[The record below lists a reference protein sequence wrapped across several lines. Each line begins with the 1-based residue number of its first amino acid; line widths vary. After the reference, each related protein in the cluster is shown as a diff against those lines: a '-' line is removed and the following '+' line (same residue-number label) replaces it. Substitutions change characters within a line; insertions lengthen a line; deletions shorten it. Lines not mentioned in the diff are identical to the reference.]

1 MISQMRKA
9 DFPYLA
15 DWFAISFRW
24 LNLLGSTIAL
34 AIVKNL
40 QWYSIVILMVLA
52 LWNIFMSVLAML
64 NRRLQWHRIINI
76 AVDCLVCILLFTLT
90 GGITGSLSWISVLSL
105 ITAAVYYEWR
115 GSILTALILIIT
127 ETGWIYFK
135 NSDILNI
142 WIPILTLVFFNL
154 LMGVILAF
162 GSTRLMNSLRQN
174 YQDQVKKR
182 LDNMKNAQIQERN
195 RLQAFYQLT
204 ETLSST
210 LNYSQVLDSIL
221 DLSQIAL
228 TGQNNGTDTMPSA
241 VLLFSDSKLIVA
253 NARRFS
259 PSDIKRSFPG
269 NHGILKDVLT
279 SGVEQTSSSIR
290 TDPELGE
297 LYAFQ
302 TCTSAVCL
310 PLARGLDSF
319 GLMIFANSDP
329 LFFSPERLELL
340 VMISHQAVI
349 AIQNASLYQQLQQD
363 NEHIIETQ
371 EEARKKLA
379 RDLHDGPTQSV
390 SAIAMRLEVVRK
402 MMTYSP
408 KEVEPELKRIE
419 NLARRTT
426 QEIRHMLFTMRPLI
440 LESEGLTAALHAIAD
455 KTLMT
460 YQQRVRVETNEQVIN
475 KMDMTKQT
483 VVFYLAEEAV
493 NNARKHAQAKL
504 ILVRLIGNTEDS
516 EIAVLEIID
525 NGIGFNAS
533 EIEKGYSHR
542 SSFGMINLKERTE
555 LINGLL
561 HVDSVPGRGT
571 RIQVFIPLSISAV
584 DRLQHGLVNM
594 Q

>member
-1 MISQMRKA
+1 MRKA
-9 DFPYLA
+9 DFPFLA
-15 DWFAISFRW
+15 DWFAITFRW
-24 LNLLGSTIAL
+24 LSLLGSTIAL
-34 AIVKNL
+34 AMVKNL
-40 QWYSIVILMVLA
+40 QWYLIAILML
-52 LWNIFMSVLAML
+52 LIFWNVAMTVLAML
-64 NRRLQWHRIINI
+64 NRRLQGHRFVNI
-76 AVDCLVCILLFTLT
+76 AVDSIVCFFLFTLT
-90 GGITGSLSWISVLSL
+90 GGTTGPLSWISVLSL

-115 GSILTALILIIT
+115 GSILTALILIIS
-127 ETGWIYFK
+127 EIGWIYY
-135 NSDILNI
+135 NSSDILNN
-142 WIPILTLVFFNL
+142 WVPILTLVIFNL
-154 LMGVILAF
+154 FLGIILAS

-174 YQDQVKKR
+174 YKSQVKKR
-182 LDNMKNAQIQERN
+182 LDMEKNAQIQERN

-228 TGQNNGTDTMPSA
+228 TGQNDPSDTMPSA
-241 VLLFSDSKLIVA
+241 VLLFSDSKLIIA

-259 PSDIKRSFPG
+259 PSDLKRSFPG
-269 NHGILKDVLT
+269 NNGILKDVLT
-279 SGVEQTSSSIR
+279 TGIEQTTSSIR

-302 TCTSAVCL
+302 ACTNAICL

-319 GLMIFANSDP
+319 GLMIFANPDP
-329 LFFSPERLELL
+329 LFFTPERVELL

-363 NEHIIETQ
+363 NNHIIEMQ

-402 MMTYSP
+402 MLTNSP
-408 KEVEPELKRIE
+408 TEVEPELKRIE

-455 KTLMT
+455 KTFLT

-475 KMDMTKQT
+475 KMDITKQT
-483 VVFYLAEEAV
+483 VVFYLVEEAV
-493 NNARKHAQAKL
+493 NNARKHANAKL
-504 ILVRLIGNTEDS
+504 ILVRLIANADDA

-533 EIEKGYSHR
+533 KIEEDYSHR

-555 LINGLL
+555 LVNGLL
-561 HVDSVPGRGT
+561 NVNSVPGKGT

-584 DRLQHGLVNM
+584 DRLQRGLVNIH
-594 Q
+594 